1 MEHSG
6 RASYNPGGQIMCGP
20 RTGEKG
26 AVGAMI
32 HSLHRPGRKLLT
44 PVVLAAIGLLA
55 LVAAACG
62 SDDGAT
68 AASSTQVSD
77 SGAIYTPDD
86 LMALGFKKSRTYP
99 LDGLPGATEA
109 IFGFWRVPNGDPV
122 DFEVRFYG
130 SHDDAVSLGEALG
143 EEGSGD
149 DAVLD
154 DSEATYQYGAKDR
167 RLIIGHGT
175 GGGGRSGI
183 GPKYG
188 DYAIFDNLV
197 MLCQGGT
204 SSQSLERCALL
215 ADALRDA
222 QDQ

>member
-1 MEHSG
+1 
-6 RASYNPGGQIMCGP
+6 
-20 RTGEKG
+20 
-26 AVGAMI
+26 MI
-32 HSLHRPGRKLLT
+32 HSLHRTDRPLLA
-44 PVVLAAIGLLA
+44 PAVLAVIGILA
-55 LVAAACG
+55 MVATACG
-62 SDDGAT
+62 SVGSGSAASFAQISQFGAT
-68 AASSTQVSD
+68 
-77 SGAIYTPDD
+77 YTVDD

-122 DFEVRFYG
+122 DFEIRFYN
-130 SHDDAVSLGEALG
+130 SHDDAVSLGKALG

-154 DSEATYQYGAKDR
+154 DTEANYQHGAKDR
-167 RLIIGHGT
+167 RIIIGHGA

-183 GPKYG
+183 GPKYA

-204 SSQSLERCALL
+204 SGQSLERCGLL
-215 ADALRDA
+215 ANALSEART
-222 QDQ
+222 Q

>member
-1 MEHSG
+1 
-6 RASYNPGGQIMCGP
+6 
-20 RTGEKG
+20 
-26 AVGAMI
+26 MI
-32 HSLHRPGRKLLT
+32 HSLHRPRRTLLT
-44 PVVLAAIGLLA
+44 PVVLAFIGLLVV
-55 LVAAACG
+55 LAAACG
-62 SDDGAT
+62 SE
-68 AASSTQVSD
+68 STGSVGPSAQVSQ
-77 SGAIYTPDD
+77 SGAIYTVDD
-86 LMALGFKKSRTYP
+86 LMALGFKKSRTYS

-130 SHDDAVSLGEALG
+130 SHDDAVSLGKALG
-143 EEGSGD
+143 EEGSGE

-154 DSEATYQYGAKDR
+154 DSEATYQHGAKDR
-167 RLIIGHGT
+167 RIIIGHGA

-183 GPKYG
+183 GPKYA

-204 SSQSLERCALL
+204 SGQSLERCGFL

-222 QDQ
+222 RVQ